1 MLSSVTSGGLSVS
14 EALDLSI
21 IIVSWNVRDL
31 VLDCLASIEDA
42 GLQLAYEVILVDNG
56 SEDGTVR
63 AAQMQFPDVHVI
75 ALPRNVGFGAGN
87 NQGLLKMNG
96 RHAVLLNS
104 DTIVLPGGFERCVEY
119 LDQNPDVGVVGP
131 QLLNPD
137 RTKQNCI
144 HNAPTLVSE
153 LVSQSLL
160 RRMFPRR
167 YPSKRNDYSEPLE
180 VEAVLG
186 ACLFVRREVVQKV
199 GMIDEDYFFFLE
211 ETDWCQ
217 RIRDAGWRVMHLPD
231 AFVIHLYGEATK
243 KKVPLRTRIE
253 YYRSRY
259 TFFRKNRGSV
269 TYAALWLMVVL
280 KLLFGSVLGGR
291 RAAEYRK
298 ILAWHA
304 SGRPAG
310 AGLDSA

>member
-1 MLSSVTSGGLSVS
+1 MTSGGLSVS

-144 HNAPTLVSE
+144 HNVPTLVSE
-153 LVSQSLL
+153 IVSQSLL
-160 RRMFPRR
+160 RRIFPRR
-167 YPSKRNDYSEPLE
+167 YPSKRVNYREPLE

-186 ACLFVRREVVQKV
+186 ACLFVRHEVIQQV
-199 GMIDEDYFFFLE
+199 GLIDEDYFFFLE
-211 ETDWCQ
+211 ETDWCH
-217 RIRDAGWRVMHLPD
+217 RIRRGGWKVVHLPD

-243 KKVPLRTRIE
+243 KKAPLQTRTRIE

-259 TFFRKNRGSV
+259 TFFRKNRGILAYV
-269 TYAALWLMVVL
+269 ALFAVVL
-280 KLLFGSVLGGR
+280 PKLLLGSVLGGR
-291 RAAEYRK
+291 RAGEYRK

-304 SGRPAG
+304 AGRPAG
-310 AGLDSA
+310 AGLEGERS